1 LDSWRGGVLPT
12 PHQVASPTPPL
23 WGKGRGKGK
32 VALGRGGQ
40 LGEGEATPLTP
51 HPSLPL
57 TPPSCLSH
65 PSLPLLPSPY
75 PKGEG

>member
-1 LDSWRGGVLPT
+1 
-12 PHQVASPTPPL
+12 
-23 WGKGRGKGK
+23 
-32 VALGRGGQ
+32 LGRGGQ

-65 PSLPLLPSPY
+65 PSLPLLP
-75 PKGEG
+75 KGERIIIIIQRGRGGEEG